1 MPWFW
6 ALWPPLPPSPDLS
19 WRRWSCKPAYLRWGL
34 LSSQQ
39 SLTTT
44 LFLLFSRMIFA
55 FSARLTLPRGAP
67 LAIQWM
73 LDKPKRHFPARADEA
88 KQRCLLRTA
97 LRLCLLK
104 PSFLSHTT
112 SPVCQV
118 LSKFSSQR
126 LGIHPTPGP
135 AAAAV
140 ATLGSASLLEQFSSE
155 TESMSLIKTPSSASA
170 SH

>member
-6 ALWPPLPPSPDLS
+6 ALWPPLLPSPDLS
-19 WRRWSCKPAYLRWGL
+19 WRRWSCKSAYFRWGL
-34 LSSQQ
+34 LTSQQ

-44 LFLLFSRMIFA
+44 HFLLFSRTIFA
-55 FSARLTLPRGAP
+55 FSARITLPRDVPPATP
-67 LAIQWM
+67 WVLPIN
-73 LDKPKRHFPARADEA
+73 PSRHFPACADEA
-88 KQRCLLRTA
+88 NQCCLVRTA
-97 LRLCLLK
+97 LCLWLLN

-112 SPVCQV
+112 FPVCHFK
-118 LSKFSSQR
+118 SSSQR

-140 ATLGSASLLEQFSSE
+140 ATLGSASLLEQFSSK
-155 TESMSLIKTPSSASA
+155 TESLSLIKTPSSASA